1 MTANPIETDG
11 FSLDNFIQACQQRVD
26 TRLQHWLN
34 QPRSLAP
41 DLLEA
46 MAYATFNGGKRIR
59 PVLVYAAVQAV
70 DGRPAAAD
78 DIAAALEMVHSY
90 SLVHDDL
97 PAMDNDDL
105 RRGKPTCHIQF
116 DEATAILAG
125 DALQCLAFEVISQA
139 PLSGDIRIKMVEIL
153 ARASGTE
160 GMAGGQALDLAAEG
174 QQLELEALETIHAH
188 KTGCLIQA
196 SVQMGAMT
204 SATTSARQF
213 TALDQYAQ
221 AIGLAFQVQDDI
233 LDVVGSRE
241 ELGKQPGADSAL
253 NKATYP
259 GILGLEAARELAQ
272 ELCQQA
278 IAALAP
284 FDAKAEPLRALARYI
299 VTRTH

>member
-1 MTANPIETDG
+1 MDNTG
-11 FSLDNFIQACQQRVD
+11 FSLKSFLVACQKRVD
-26 TRLQHWLN
+26 LRLQHWLN

-41 DLLEA
+41 ELLEA

-70 DGRPAAAD
+70 GGKPEAAD

-97 PAMDNDDL
+97 PAMDDDDL

-139 PLSGDIRIKMVEIL
+139 PLSGDIRIKMVEVL

-174 QQLELEALETIHAH
+174 KQLELEALETIHAH
-188 KTGCLIQA
+188 KTGSLIQA

-204 SATTSARQF
+204 NGHTSARQF

-241 ELGKQPGADSAL
+241 ELGKQPGADCAL

-259 GILGLEAARELAQ
+259 GIMGLDAARELAQ

-278 IAALAP
+278 IDSLSP
-284 FDAKAEPLRALARYI
+284 FDIGAEPLRALARYI